1 MLESGLSIKPWIE
14 CCTSCYISHS
24 TCEQKGRMMALNID
38 RGLFR
43 PRKGGDDLKIIK
55 GVLIIATILFFV
67 LAFCQI

>member
-1 MLESGLSIKPWIE
+1 
-14 CCTSCYISHS
+14 
-24 TCEQKGRMMALNID
+24 MMALNID